1 MKTLGTVLLIALLAV
16 AALQVGSIAFAV
28 MEGKPLTEIYPWSLP
43 MAERVY
49 SPKNYMRAWGVVA
62 SGPVLFGLFFAVLMF
77 MPERTGNHGSARWA
91 RPSDLRK
98 QRMLAKSGVIL
109 GRAGNSHRSALIRQ
123 DKQTHTLV
131 SAPTDSGKGIS
142 IITPNLLTYGGS
154 VVCVDVKGENWKQTA
169 RARKTMG
176 DQVYRFSPRA
186 LDGCSHRWNPLSYI
200 SDEPARRISELRQ
213 LATYLLP
220 VTSASSDSWIKGAR
234 NIFVGVCLY
243 VLDHEEDKTIGT
255 VYRSFFGPYG
265 FAASIKAILKAP
277 DLDPECQRLLAQY
290 AGFAEDQF
298 SGYVGSLEPLNLW
311 GDPLV
316 DAATSGNDFDLR
328 ILRRDPMSVYLVVG
342 TREVEELAPLLRIFF
357 QQVIDLLQSSE
368 PGPDEQ
374 YPVLMIMDEFRSLG
388 KLESILSA
396 ITTIRSYGGR
406 FMIVV
411 QGFANLVEIYGRLC
425 VSGVPRDQ

>member
-142 IITPNLLTYGGS
+142 IITPNLLTYEAD
-154 VVCVDVKGENWKQTA
+154 CA
-169 RARKTMG
+169 C
-176 DQVYRFSPRA
+176 P
-186 LDGCSHRWNPLSYI
+186 
-200 SDEPARRISELRQ
+200 
-213 LATYLLP
+213 
-220 VTSASSDSWIKGAR
+220 
-234 NIFVGVCLY
+234 
-243 VLDHEEDKTIGT
+243 
-255 VYRSFFGPYG
+255 
-265 FAASIKAILKAP
+265 
-277 DLDPECQRLLAQY
+277 
-290 AGFAEDQF
+290 
-298 SGYVGSLEPLNLW
+298 
-311 GDPLV
+311 
-316 DAATSGNDFDLR
+316 
-328 ILRRDPMSVYLVVG
+328 
-342 TREVEELAPLLRIFF
+342 
-357 QQVIDLLQSSE
+357 
-368 PGPDEQ
+368 
-374 YPVLMIMDEFRSLG
+374 
-388 KLESILSA
+388 
-396 ITTIRSYGGR
+396 
-406 FMIVV
+406 
-411 QGFANLVEIYGRLC
+411 
-425 VSGVPRDQ
+425 